1 MNITTFPTKDFNTVR
16 RRSDITI
23 RVQKSK
29 LAISAAAVK
38 TIGLKIDDKIL
49 FHQDNDEPGIW
60 YVSKDKNGFS
70 LAQIK
75 KTGSLLLYN
84 SKLAEMIMTAF
95 ESDSFNFYVDEK
107 PIKTKEGIFWKL
119 TTEKE

>member
-16 RRSDITI
+16 RRSDVTI

-29 LAISAAAVK
+29 LSLSAAAVK
-38 TIGLKIDDKIL
+38 AIGLKIDDKIL
-49 FHQDNDEPGIW
+49 FHQDNEDPAVW

-84 SKLAEMIMTAF
+84 SKLAEMILTAF
-95 ESDSFNFYVDEK
+95 ESESFNFYVDEK
-107 PIKTKEGIFWKL
+107 PIKAKEGIYWKL

>member
-16 RRSDITI
+16 RSDVTI

-38 TIGLKIDDKIL
+38 AIGLKVDDKIL
-49 FHQDNDEPGIW
+49 LHQDNDDPAIW
-60 YVSKDKNGFS
+60 YISKDRNGFS

-84 SKLAEMIMTAF
+84 SKLADMILTAF
-95 ESDSFNFYVDEK
+95 ESDSFNFHVDEK
-107 PIKTKEGIFWKL
+107 PIKSKEGVYWKL